1 MGSKLEKVLGIWF
14 RPGLFAGLN
23 KQKKKVRRNDE
34 NDLMGWAPMGL
45 GKRKGKRIAPI
56 AY

>member
-1 MGSKLEKVLGIWF
+1 LERVLGIWF
-14 RPGLFAGLN
+14 KPGLFAGLN